1 MKKINKRKTKKNKK
15 VSKKYK
21 GGNSSYTAIII
32 EPRKHKALSF
42 VLKNIL
48 ENLNSEWN
56 IIIFHGNLNK
66 DYVENIINTQLQ
78 QYKKRIS
85 LKSLEKDNL
94 SIEDY
99 NTLLKTKKF
108 YENIPTDIFLLFQ
121 TDSMIIP
128 ANKDKINDFLQY
140 DYVGAPSWSLLNGG
154 FGLRKKS
161 KMLEILDKCPFEKIT
176 DTEDAYF
183 SDACKAVEFNK
194 PSHEIAKNFSSE
206 ATWNPNSFGIHCPWK
221 WNNKD
226 IIIKDKPEID
236 QLINL
241 QSIED

>member
-140 DYVGAPSWSLLNGG
+140 DYVGAPSWSLLNG
-154 FGLRKKS
+154 
-161 KMLEILDKCPFEKIT
+161 
-176 DTEDAYF
+176 AF
-183 SDACKAVEFNK
+183 S
-194 PSHEIAKNFSSE
+194 
-206 ATWNPNSFGIHCPWK
+206 
-221 WNNKD
+221 
-226 IIIKDKPEID
+226 
-236 QLINL
+236 
-241 QSIED
+241 